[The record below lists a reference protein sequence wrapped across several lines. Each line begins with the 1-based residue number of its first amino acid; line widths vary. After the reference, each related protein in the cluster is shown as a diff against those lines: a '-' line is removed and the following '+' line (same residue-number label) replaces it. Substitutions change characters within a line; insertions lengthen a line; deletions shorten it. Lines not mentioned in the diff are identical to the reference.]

1 MDREIKATPKH
12 MDELDY
18 MLNELNGD
26 DNQRINII
34 KSQIK
39 SRFDKLKNNI
49 KFQQRK
55 YNILYKEFITMI
67 EEYDLDNKHYEK
79 ILNRLINELAEKDD
93 YITR

>member
-1 MDREIKATPKH
+1 MPELIGKPKH
-12 MDELDY
+12 MDEIDY
-18 MLNELNGD
+18 MLNELNSD

-39 SRFDKLKNNI
+39 SRFKNLENSI
-49 KFQQRK
+49 KFQQIK

-67 EEYDLDNKHYEK
+67 DEYDIDNKHYEK
-79 ILNRLINELAEKDD
+79 IFNRLVNELAEKDD